1 MNPPPYEPWPGRTTA
16 RERFAAGTA
25 TQLDVTLAQRDQLA
39 AELTLVSTRA
49 ELAADRALLRLA
61 AGREVAP

>member
-1 MNPPPYEPWPGRTTA
+1 
-16 RERFAAGTA
+16 
-25 TQLDVTLAQRDQLA
+25 VTLAQRDQLA